1 MRNSSLSLISWCAGQ
16 VWGLCVWWFVV
27 CRSLSL
33 IWRAR
38 VARVVPP
45 AAGLGHCS
53 GCEAFLR
60 CAPCVCGRNFEESG
74 WRRLGELVQSEVV
87 HQHQEQNQVGKPG
100 KGWWVPPSG
109 SQLGG
114 HVQAGP
120 VEEVG
125 TLGKACTPLLLHASR
140 RQSMAPVG
148 GCTNL
153 PPPWWHQPATTLP
166 DLRPWA
172 AHERDQCSDFK
183 GLSGLLYALIL
194 SEEKVIGTSSTAQR
208 DIC

>member
-45 AAGLGHCS
+45 AVGLGHCS

-60 CAPCVCGRNFEESG
+60 CTPCVCVGETLRKVVGGDLVSWCRVRLCTSTRSKTRWESQGR
-74 WRRLGELVQSEVV
+74 
-87 HQHQEQNQVGKPG
+87 
-100 KGWWVPPSG
+100 
-109 SQLGG
+109 
-114 HVQAGP
+114 
-120 VEEVG
+120 
-125 TLGKACTPLLLHASR
+125 
-140 RQSMAPVG
+140 VG
-148 GCTNL
+148 GCRPAGVSWADMSSRPSGGGGHTGQGMHAAAAARQSPAIDGAGGWL
-153 PPPWWHQPATTLP
+153 HQLATTLP
-166 DLRPWA
+166 DSRPWA
-172 AHERDQCSDFK
+172 AHELCQCSDFK
-183 GLSGLLYALIL
+183 GLSGLLNAL
-194 SEEKVIGTSSTAQR
+194 EKVIGTSSTAQR